1 MTVKDRLKFL
11 QFRTIFL
18 LGQLASLLV
27 IISIWILAFGIYV
40 TDWSK
45 LVSSLIIFG
54 IFLFLWKL
62 KSNTK
67 KTNIQLSLKSV
78 SIFLSLGITF
88 TSLNLLGFNLQSPP
102 DEFIQINIWLL
113 LLLVSMIFVQIFFQS
128 RYINDRHYEKY
139 PPFRVDLGKVFFVI
153 PAFNEGNNIGI
164 LIRDLRNLYPE
175 SQIVVIDNNS
185 SDNTYS
191 EAKNAGAIVLQ
202 ELEQGKG
209 IAVRTGFT
217 YISQFDYNVAIML
230 DGDLTYHAEDA
241 LKLINYSAAGGYGI
255 ILGSR
260 IKGKRASGSITSLN
274 ILGNYI
280 LTFFANF
287 FYGTDHSDVCTG
299 YWLFRKE
306 AVDLLNRTGIKSTG
320 FGLEAE
326 MVSIFAQNDIVS
338 IDLSNSFGIRAHGKS
353 NLRPFRDG
361 LRILY
366 VLFFNWLFSRHLSEP
381 N

>member
-1 MTVKDRLKFL
+1 MNAKVNLKFL
-11 QFRTIFL
+11 QFRTLFL
-18 LGQLASLLV
+18 LGQLASIFI
-27 IISIWILAFGIYV
+27 IISIWILAFSIYV
-40 TDWSK
+40 TNWSK
-45 LVSSLIIFG
+45 LLSSLIIFG
-54 IFLFLWKL
+54 IFVFLWKL

-67 KTNIQLSLKSV
+67 KTIFQLSIKSV
-78 SIFLSLGITF
+78 SIFLSLGITL

-113 LLLVSMIFVQIFFQS
+113 LLLISMIFAQIFFQS
-128 RYINDRHYEKY
+128 KHINDRHYEKY
-139 PPFRVDLGKVFFVI
+139 PPFRVDLSKVYFII
-153 PAFNEGNNIGI
+153 PAYNEGNNIGI
-164 LIRDLRNLYPE
+164 LIRDLRNFYPE
-175 SQIVVIDNNS
+175 SKIVVIDNNS
-185 SDNTYS
+185 SDNTFA
-191 EAKNAGAIVLQ
+191 EATNAGAIVLQ

-217 YISQFDYNVAIML
+217 YISQFDYNVGIML

-260 IKGKRASGSITSLN
+260 LKGNRASGSISQIN
-274 ILGNYI
+274 IIGNHI
-280 LTFFANF
+280 LSFFANF
-287 FYGTDHSDVCTG
+287 FYGTNHSDVCTG

-306 AVDLLNRTGIKSTG
+306 AIDLLIRTGIKSTG

-338 IDLSNSFGIRAHGKS
+338 IDLPISYGIRGHGKS
-353 NLRPFRDG
+353 NLKPFRDG
-361 LRILY
+361 PRILY
-366 VLFFNWLFSRHLSEP
+366 VLFINWLFSRHVSES